1 MPFTLLRD
9 RCALAAL
16 ALTTLLV
23 LTLTGCS
30 SYAVAPRGADM
41 SLFGM
46 VDEETRA
53 EQTDWSVRDALALE
67 PLARFP
73 SAIAVAR
80 VQSGSVGS
88 RSHGVS
94 YGRGAYTVVTTRT
107 VESDADFARIATLDQ
122 VTGVAPMNRL
132 VLASDPRTDKELRT
146 AAARLHADLL
156 LIYTFDTAVF
166 SGDSDSPLDVVT
178 LGFLPGKEARVV
190 TTASAVLMGTHN
202 GYIYGTAEA
211 TSETTH
217 RANTWTSE
225 RRVDE
230 ARDATEREAF
240 GELVDS
246 FVAVWPSVVEH
257 YGNISE

>member
-1 MPFTLLRD
+1 MPKMTLRD
-9 RCALAAL
+9 RCA
-16 ALTTLLV
+16 TLMIATAILF
-23 LTLTGCS
+23 LSGCS
-30 SYAVAPRGADM
+30 SYAVAPSGADM

-46 VDEETRA
+46 VDESTRHA
-53 EQTDWSVRDALALE
+53 QTDWDVHDALALE

-73 SAIAVAR
+73 SALAVAR
-80 VQSGSVGS
+80 VQSGSAGS

-107 VESDADFARIATLDQ
+107 VESDADFERIARLEG

-132 VLASDPRTDKELRT
+132 VLGSDLRTDKELRA

-166 SGDSDSPLDVVT
+166 SGDSGSPLDVVT

-202 GYIYGTAEA
+202 GYIYATAEA
-211 TSETTH
+211 TAESSH
-217 RANTWTSE
+217 RANTWSSR

-230 ARDATEREAF
+230 ARQATEREAF
-240 GELVDS
+240 GDLVDS
-246 FVAVWPSVVEH
+246 FVLVWPTVVEG
-257 YGNISE
+257 YAGSGE

>member
-1 MPFTLLRD
+1 MQGKTMRD
-9 RCALAAL
+9 RCAVVVMVGWLMMLA
-16 ALTTLLV
+16 
-23 LTLTGCS
+23 GCS
-30 SYAVAPRGADM
+30 SYAVAPQGANM
-41 SLFGM
+41 ALFGM
-46 VDEETRA
+46 ADEETRA
-53 EQTDWSVRDALALE
+53 EQTDWGVRDALALE

-80 VQSGSVGS
+80 VQSASYSS

-107 VESDADFARIATLDQ
+107 VEQDADFAKVGRLND
-122 VTGVAPMNRL
+122 VTGVAPLNRL
-132 VLASDPRTDKELRT
+132 VLASNLRSDQELRT

-202 GYIYGTAEA
+202 GYLYATAEA
-211 TSETTH
+211 TAESSH
-217 RANTWTSE
+217 RANTWTNE
-225 RRVDE
+225 RKVDE
-230 ARDATEREAF
+230 ARYATEGEAF
-240 GELVDS
+240 GELMDS
-246 FVAVWPSVVEH
+246 FVQVWPRVVEH
-257 YGNISE
+257 YARPAE

>member
-1 MPFTLLRD
+1 MPTQPPRD
-9 RCALAAL
+9 RCALTAMVLML
-16 ALTTLLV
+16 AMLMG
-23 LTLTGCS
+23 GCS
-30 SYAVAPRGADM
+30 SYAVAPQGADM
-41 SLFGM
+41 ALFG
-46 VDEETRA
+46 VAPEDVRA
-53 EQTDWSVRDALALE
+53 EQTDYGVADALELR

-80 VQSGSVGS
+80 VQSAAYSS

-107 VESDADFARIATLDQ
+107 VEQDADFAKVGQLEH
-122 VTGVAPMNRL
+122 VTGVAPLNRL
-132 VLASDPRTDKELRT
+132 VLASNLRSDRELRT

-202 GYIYGTAEA
+202 GYIYATAEA
-211 TSETTH
+211 TAETSH
-217 RANTWTSE
+217 RANTWTNE
-225 RRVDE
+225 RKVDE
-230 ARDATEREAF
+230 ARHATEGEAF

-246 FVAVWPSVVEH
+246 FVQVWPSVLEH
-257 YGNISE
+257 YAAGAE

>member
-1 MPFTLLRD
+1 MFVKTMRD
-9 RCALAAL
+9 RCALVAL
-16 ALTTLLV
+16 LYGWLM
-23 LTLTGCS
+23 LTGCS
-30 SYAVAPRGADM
+30 TYAVAPQGADM
-41 SLFGM
+41 ALFGV
-46 VDEETRA
+46 VDEQARA
-53 EQTDWSVRDALALE
+53 EQTDWGVRDALALQ

-73 SAIAVAR
+73 TAIAVAR
-80 VQSGSVGS
+80 VQSAAYSS

-107 VESDADFARIATLDQ
+107 VEQDADFAKVGQLEH
-122 VTGVAPMNRL
+122 VTGVAPLNRL
-132 VLASDPRTDKELRT
+132 LLASNLRSDAELRT

-202 GYIYGTAEA
+202 GYIYATAEA
-211 TSETTH
+211 TSETSH

-225 RRVDE
+225 RKVDE
-230 ARDATEREAF
+230 ARFATEAEAF
-240 GELVDS
+240 GELIDA
-246 FVAVWPSVVEH
+246 FVSAWPGVAQH
-257 YGNISE
+257 YANAAE

>member
-1 MPFTLLRD
+1 MSIQSLRD
-9 RCALAAL
+9 RCALLVFAL
-16 ALTTLLV
+16 LLSAF
-23 LTLTGCS
+23 LSGCS

-53 EQTDWSVRDALALE
+53 EQTDWNIADALKLE

-80 VQSGSVGS
+80 VQSGNTSS

-107 VESDADFARIATLDQ
+107 VESDEDFARVAGLDK

-132 VLASDPRTDKELRT
+132 VLASDLRTDKELRT

-166 SGDSDSPLDVVT
+166 SGDSDSPLDVIT

-202 GYIYGTAEA
+202 GYIYATAEA
-211 TSETTH
+211 TAESSH
-217 RANTWTSE
+217 RANTWTNE
-225 RRVDE
+225 RKVDE
-230 ARDATEREAF
+230 ARHATEREAV

-246 FVAVWPSVVEH
+246 FVAVWPGVVGH
-257 YGNISE
+257 YGQLEE